1 MHCRADT
8 LSLSLFT
15 LHLPNDILIIK
26 HFFNGPNL
34 PHLRR
39 PTTTKPTMTKGRVR
53 VKQTHRHI
61 AGNAMRRNSVLS
73 SQQTDASCRLQKHF
87 RIYYVLDYCQN
98 HNINHI
104 SSGDQWEWFVESPSI
119 SNTRICSPVFLVSR
133 YFSHHLCGICAIF
146 TIVYKKHCVVVD
158 PMGFCVCLVRLGIVH
173 GDLRMRLT
181 VISWFVAG
189 TNGPNLDRRMTASPP
204 YFVIYRR
211 GQKIK

>member
-1 MHCRADT
+1 MQCEEIR
-8 LSLSLFT
+8 FC
-15 LHLPNDILIIK
+15 
-26 HFFNGPNL
+26 
-34 PHLRR
+34 LRN
-39 PTTTKPTMTKGRVR
+39 
-53 VKQTHRHI
+53 KQTPAADFKSIFVYIMCSII
-61 AGNAMRRNSVLS
+61 A
-73 SQQTDASCRLQKHF
+73 K
-87 RIYYVLDYCQN
+87 N

-158 PMGFCVCLVRLGIVH
+158 PMGFCVCLVRLCIVH